1 MIKDDLLKQI
11 NTAVE
16 KGDAKKLKQK
26 LNELDGDM
34 LLVKDIRPV
43 VNLYISLLLSKKAPK
58 VSGLENIF
66 INIAGDV
73 HKFSQEDFK
82 EIAQAISENIECF
95 QLEHLQ
101 WAAAD
106 FIARN
111 LTTFDAERIFEEWQ
125 TKNTPAS
132 KEMAAFGLD
141 VLRISAHRRS

>member
-82 EIAQAISENIECF
+82 EIAQG
-95 QLEHLQ
+95 
-101 WAAAD
+101 
-106 FIARN
+106 
-111 LTTFDAERIFEEWQ
+111 
-125 TKNTPAS
+125 NT
-132 KEMAAFGLD
+132 D
-141 VLRISAHRRS
+141 